1 MSSLSSWTAEQ
12 FDPGLN
18 WGDVEWIKKLWGGK
32 LIIKGILDEG
42 DARLAADSGA
52 DALIVSNHGG
62 RQLDGSIATLD
73 ALPDVVRA
81 VNQAVPVYIDG
92 GILRGSDIVKALA
105 SGANG
110 VLIGRAT
117 LYGAIAA
124 GEEGAHHA
132 LAILQ
137 DELKR
142 TMQLCGV
149 SKLKEI
155 DQTLLARPHSSP

>member
-1 MSSLSSWTAEQ
+1 
-12 FDPGLN
+12 
-18 WGDVEWIKKLWGGK
+18 
-32 LIIKGILDEG
+32 
-42 DARLAADSGA
+42 
-52 DALIVSNHGG
+52 VSNHGG

-92 GILRGSDIVKALA
+92 GIRRGSDIVKALA

-149 SKLKEI
+149 SKLEEI

>member
-1 MSSLSSWTAEQ
+1 M
-12 FDPGLN
+12 
-18 WGDVEWIKKLWGGK
+18 V
-32 LIIKGILDEG
+32 KGVLHPD
-42 DARLAADSGA
+42 DAQLALECGA
-52 DALIVSNHGG
+52 DAIVVSNHGG
-62 RQLDGSIATLD
+62 RQLDGAIATLD
-73 ALPDVVRA
+73 ALPEVVQA

-92 GILRGSDIVKALA
+92 GVRRGSDIVKALA
-105 SGANG
+105 CGANG

-124 GEEGAHHA
+124 GDEGAHHA

-149 SKLKEI
+149 SQLEDI
-155 DQTLLARPHSSP
+155 DQTLLAKPHSSS